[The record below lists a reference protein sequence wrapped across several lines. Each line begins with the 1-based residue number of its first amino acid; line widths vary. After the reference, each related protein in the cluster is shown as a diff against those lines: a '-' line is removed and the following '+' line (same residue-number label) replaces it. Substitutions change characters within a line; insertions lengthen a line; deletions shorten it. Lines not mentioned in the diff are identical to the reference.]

1 MRFAILNKKKYVAI
15 LLTFGIITGLT
26 GCKSNQGN
34 AINNTP
40 TPTIAGDSTTDN
52 SLNDKIQKS
61 SFKLNT
67 IITITLYGTQDESII
82 DGAFAVCDEY
92 ENLLSRTKGSSEI
105 YQLNHSS
112 NNSFIVSDDTLELL
126 QRGLDYCRISNGAF
140 DLSVEPL
147 TSLWNFGSEQQR
159 LPKSQEIKNALS
171 HVGYEGIKIDGN
183 TVTFTNDDM
192 GIDLGA
198 IAKGYIADKIKD
210 YLLEQGVT
218 SATINLGGNV
228 LLVGKK
234 PDGSPFRI
242 GIQKPFEDRNE
253 TIAVMEL
260 NDVSVVSSGIYE
272 RYFEEDGVQ
281 YHHILNPST
290 GYPYDNNLLS
300 VTIISKESTDGDA
313 LSTTCFALGLE
324 KGLEL
329 IESMEDTYAVFI
341 TKDDTLHYSKGFLEN
356 IVVTETK

>member
-1 MRFAILNKKKYVAI
+1 MCITTNKKYVAI
-15 LLTFGIITGLT
+15 LLMLAITTGIT
-26 GCKSNQGN
+26 GCKNNQGN
-34 AINNTP
+34 LIDTAP
-40 TPTIAGDSTTDN
+40 SPTIAEDSTTEN
-52 SLNDKIQKS
+52 SINNRIEKS

-67 IITITLYGTQDESII
+67 IITITLYGSQDSSII
-82 DGAFAVCDEY
+82 DGAFALCDEY
-92 ENLLSRTKGSSEI
+92 ENLLSRTKSSSEI

-112 NNSFIVSDDTLELL
+112 NNSLVVSDDTLDLL
-126 QRGLDYCRISNGAF
+126 KRGLDYCRISDGAF
-140 DLSVEPL
+140 DISVEPL
-147 TSLWNFGSEQQR
+147 TSLWNFGSTNQR
-159 LPKSQEIKNALS
+159 LPEYEEIKDALT
-171 HVGYEGIKIDGN
+171 HIGYEGIKIDGN
-183 TVTFTNDDM
+183 TVTFLNDNM
-192 GIDLGA
+192 GVDLGA

-210 YLLEQGVT
+210 YLLERNVT

-228 LLVGKK
+228 LCVGKK

-242 GIQKPFEDRNE
+242 GIQKPYENRNE
-253 TIAVMEL
+253 TVAVMEL

-272 RYFEEDGVQ
+272 RYFTVDGVQ

-329 IESMEDTYAVFI
+329 IDSMEDTYAVFI
-341 TKDDTLHYSKGFLEN
+341 TKDDTLHYSNGFLEN

>member
-1 MRFAILNKKKYVAI
+1 MRFAINNKKKYVA
-15 LLTFGIITGLT
+15 LLLSLAIATSLT

-34 AINNTP
+34 STNNTP
-40 TPTIAGDSTTDN
+40 TPTIPGNSTTNN
-52 SLNDKIQKS
+52 SVNDKIQKS

-82 DGAFAVCDEY
+82 DGAFALCDKY
-92 ENLLSRTKGSSEI
+92 ENLLSRTKSSSEI
-105 YQLNHSS
+105 YQLNHAS
-112 NNSFIVSDDTLELL
+112 NNSFEVSDDTLDLL
-126 QRGLDYCRISNGAF
+126 KRGLDYCRVSNGAF

-147 TSLWNFGSEQQR
+147 TSLWNFGSDKQR
-159 LPKSQEIKNALS
+159 LPEREEIENALS
-171 HVGYEGIKIDGN
+171 HVGYEDIKIEGN
-183 TVTFTNDDM
+183 TVTMKAGM

-198 IAKGYIADKIKD
+198 IAKGYIADKIKE
-210 YLLEQGVT
+210 YLLEHKVT

-228 LLVGKK
+228 LCVGKK

-260 NDVSVVSSGIYE
+260 DDVSVVSSGIYE
-272 RYFEEDGVQ
+272 RYFEVDGTQ